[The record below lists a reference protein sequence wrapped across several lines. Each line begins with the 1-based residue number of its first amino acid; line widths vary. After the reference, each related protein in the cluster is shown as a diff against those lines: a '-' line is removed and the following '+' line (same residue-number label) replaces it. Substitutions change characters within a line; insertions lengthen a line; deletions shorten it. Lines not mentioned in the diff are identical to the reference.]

1 MTGAREHQERR
12 ELDAPRPAHRLGA
25 VAALVCVPLG
35 AALVLAAVI
44 EGLPWLLVPAL
55 LLAGAVYAGW
65 KALVRRG
72 IRRRL
77 YAVLAPAA
85 LLAAVVVTALVGVE
99 VRLLGAG
106 VALLVAGGA
115 AAVGALA
122 WTARPSGRLVGPA
135 RHPVLLVNPRSGD
148 GVAEDTDLVAAA
160 RQRGIRVVEVH
171 EGDDLPAL
179 ARREARRG
187 ADCLGMAGGDGSLA
201 AVATEAMR
209 AHVPFVCVPAGTRN
223 HFALDLGLDR
233 SDPVAALDAFGE
245 AFQRRIDVGVVN
257 GRVFLNNVS
266 MGAYGEVVADEQYR
280 ERKLGTALER
290 IPEVVGPDAEP
301 LDLRFVDGD
310 GERHDTAAVI
320 QVSNNR
326 YDLTPVPGFGSRPSL
341 TDGRLG
347 VVVVQTGAGDRPI
360 VAQWEAPTFEVDSD
374 GPVAAGVDGEA
385 VHLDP
390 PVRFGV
396 RPAALRVRMPRDVAG
411 VSPAAKRPPLTVATV
426 RRLLVVAGGRA
437 PEGTGGSPE
446 A

>member
-1 MTGAREHQERR
+1 
-12 ELDAPRPAHRLGA
+12 
-25 VAALVCVPLG
+25 
-35 AALVLAAVI
+35 
-44 EGLPWLLVPAL
+44 
-55 LLAGAVYAGW
+55 
-65 KALVRRG
+65 
-72 IRRRL
+72 
-77 YAVLAPAA
+77 
-85 LLAAVVVTALVGVE
+85 
-99 VRLLGAG
+99 
-106 VALLVAGGA
+106 
-115 AAVGALA
+115 
-122 WTARPSGRLVGPA
+122 
-135 RHPVLLVNPRSGD
+135 
-148 GVAEDTDLVAAA
+148 
-160 RQRGIRVVEVH
+160 
-171 EGDDLPAL
+171 
-179 ARREARRG
+179 
-187 ADCLGMAGGDGSLA
+187 
-201 AVATEAMR
+201 
-209 AHVPFVCVPAGTRN
+209 
-223 HFALDLGLDR
+223 
-233 SDPVAALDAFGE
+233 
-245 AFQRRIDVGVVN
+245 
-257 GRVFLNNVS
+257 
-266 MGAYGEVVADEQYR
+266 
-280 ERKLGTALER
+280 KLGTALER

-360 VAQWEAPTFEVDSD
+360 VTQWEAPTFEVDSD

-426 RRLLVVAGGRA
+426 RRLLVVSGGRA